1 MIPELGHVFLVL
13 AFVASIMQIVFWTYH
28 INSFNELALDVLKKS
43 ALLNCIFILISFL
56 ILTYSFIVSDFSLL
70 IVSNN
75 SHTLKPLIYKI
86 SGTWGNHEGSLLLWV
101 LILSSFTF
109 LVSYKKTHNNGELL
123 FLIIGV
129 QTLILCLF
137 LAFILLTSNPF
148 ERVSSIPIEG
158 RGLNPLLQDPGLAFH
173 PPMLYVGYVGLS
185 VSFSFAVGALI
196 TGKINKEWAQQIRP
210 WITIAWS
217 ALTMGIALG
226 SWWAYYELG
235 WGGWW
240 FWDPVENASFMPWL
254 IATALLHSIRI
265 LETRLI
271 FINWCILLSILGF
284 AFSLLGTFIVRSGLL
299 TSVHS
304 FASDPSR
311 GIFILIILVISV
323 GGPLILYALKSSL
336 FREQKVQF
344 NLLSKE
350 SALLIN
356 NLFFTTATATVLIG
370 TLYPLFLDAFNGDK
384 ISIGP
389 AYYNATFA
397 PIMAPII
404 LLMAIAPF
412 FNWGKGKSKNLLKI
426 IAILITTSLVSVI
439 TLYTIDGSSIFAIIC
454 GSLSIWLF
462 VGVVSDLIVKFTET
476 KIKLNKVS
484 NLFIYISKNKIG
496 MNIAHLG
503 VAIFLAGVTGEQF
516 FKTEFSGRKNI
527 GDTFS
532 IGNRVL
538 EFKNFET
545 INGPNYQSEMGIF
558 TLHHNSK
565 FIGYLKPEKRYYPTE
580 QTQTTEAAIIS
591 NFLGDTYIVLGEGN
605 YETGWSIRIY
615 FNPLVSW
622 IWAGA
627 LLMALGGVT
636 SIIQNKKTFNNA
648 TKVSLN
654 EI

>member
-1 MIPELGHVFLVL
+1 MIPEIGHIFLIL
-13 AFVASIMQIVFWTYH
+13 AFVSSIMQITYWAY
-28 INSFNELALDVLKKS
+28 NTKNLNLLALDILKNGVLI
-43 ALLNCIFILISFL
+43 NCLFILISFS
-56 ILTYSFIVSDFSLL
+56 ILTYSFVVSDFSLL

-75 SHTLKPLIYKI
+75 SHSLKPMLYKI

-109 LVSYKKTHNNGELL
+109 WVSKKKQINNNLL
-123 FLIIGV
+123 FSILGV

-137 LAFILLTSNPF
+137 LAFILFTSNPF
-148 ERVSSIPIEG
+148 ERVETIALEG

-173 PPMLYVGYVGLS
+173 PPMLYIGYVGLS

-210 WITIAWS
+210 WISISWS
-217 ALTMGIALG
+217 ALTLGIALG

-265 LETRLI
+265 LEKRLI
-271 FINWCILLSILGF
+271 FVNWCILLSILGF
-284 AFSLLGTFIVRSGLL
+284 SFSLLGTFIVRSGLL

-304 FASDPSR
+304 FATDPSR
-311 GIFILIILVISV
+311 GVFILIIMIISI
-323 GGPLILYALKSSL
+323 GGPLILYALKSSI
-336 FREQKVQF
+336 FKEPKVQF

-370 TLYPLFLDAFNGDK
+370 TLYPLFLDALSGAK

-397 PIMAPII
+397 PIMTPII

-412 FNWGKGKSKNLLKI
+412 LNWGKGKSKNLLKI
-426 IAILITTSLVSVI
+426 IALLTLTSMIASFSLS
-439 TLYTIDGSSIFAIIC
+439 TINGSSIFAIIC
-454 GSLSIWLF
+454 GTLSFWLF
-462 VGVVSDLIVKFTET
+462 VGVISDFFVKIKET
-476 KIKLNKVS
+476 KLKITKMGSIFL
-484 NLFIYISKNKIG
+484 YISKIGIG
-496 MNIAHLG
+496 MNVAHLG
-503 VAIFLAGVTGEQF
+503 VAIFLAGITGEQF

-527 GDTFS
+527 GDTFY
-532 IGNRVL
+532 IEDKLL
-538 EFKNFET
+538 EFKNFQT
-545 INGPNYQSEMGIF
+545 LKGPNYQSEMATF
-558 TLHHNSK
+558 TLYQNNK
-565 FIGYLKPEKRYYPTE
+565 FIGYLKPEKRFYPTE
-580 QTQTTEAAIIS
+580 QSQTTEAAILTG
-591 NFLGDTYIVLGEGN
+591 FWGDTYVVLGDGDN
-605 YETGWSIRIY
+605 QSGWSIRAY

-622 IWAGA
+622 IWSGA
-627 LLMALGGVT
+627 FFMALGGLLSFFEHKNIT
-636 SIIQNKKTFNNA
+636 KKNIRLT
-648 TKVSLN
+648 
-654 EI
+654 

>member
-1 MIPELGHVFLVL
+1 MIPEIGHIFLIL
-13 AFVASIMQIVFWTYH
+13 AFVSSIMQITYWAY
-28 INSFNELALDVLKKS
+28 NTKNLNLLALDILKNGVLI
-43 ALLNCIFILISFL
+43 NCLFILISFS
-56 ILTYSFIVSDFSLL
+56 ILTYSFVVSDFSLL

-75 SHTLKPLIYKI
+75 SHSLKPMLYKI

-109 LVSYKKTHNNGELL
+109 WVSKKKQINNNLL
-123 FLIIGV
+123 FSILGV

-137 LAFILLTSNPF
+137 LAFILFTSNPF
-148 ERVSSIPIEG
+148 ERVETIALEG

-173 PPMLYVGYVGLS
+173 PPMLYIGYVGLS

-210 WITIAWS
+210 WISISWS
-217 ALTMGIALG
+217 ALTLGIALG

-265 LETRLI
+265 LEKRLI
-271 FINWCILLSILGF
+271 FVNWCILLSILGF
-284 AFSLLGTFIVRSGLL
+284 SFSLLGTFIVRSGLL

-304 FASDPSR
+304 FATDPSR
-311 GIFILIILVISV
+311 GVFILIIMIISI
-323 GGPLILYALKSSL
+323 GGPLILYALKSSI
-336 FREQKVQF
+336 FKEPKVQF

-370 TLYPLFLDAFNGDK
+370 TLYPLFLDALSGAK

-397 PIMAPII
+397 PIMTPII

-412 FNWGKGKSKNLLKI
+412 LNWGKGKSKNLLKI
-426 IAILITTSLVSVI
+426 IALLTLTSLIAAFS
-439 TLYTIDGSSIFAIIC
+439 LSTINGSSIFAIIC
-454 GSLSIWLF
+454 GTLSFWLF
-462 VGVVSDLIVKFTET
+462 VGVISDFFVKIKET
-476 KIKLNKVS
+476 KLKITKIGSIFL
-484 NLFIYISKNKIG
+484 YISKIGIG
-496 MNIAHLG
+496 MNVAHLG
-503 VAIFLAGVTGEQF
+503 VAIFLAGITGEQF

-527 GDTFS
+527 GDTFY
-532 IGNRVL
+532 IEDKLL
-538 EFKNFET
+538 EFKNFQT
-545 INGPNYQSEMGIF
+545 LKGPNYQSEMATF
-558 TLHHNSK
+558 TLYQNNK
-565 FIGYLKPEKRYYPTE
+565 FIGYLKPEKRFYPTE
-580 QTQTTEAAIIS
+580 QSQTTEAAILTG
-591 NFLGDTYIVLGEGN
+591 FWGDTYVVLGDGDN
-605 YETGWSIRIY
+605 QSGWSIRAY

-622 IWAGA
+622 IWSGA
-627 LLMALGGVT
+627 FFMALGGLLSFFEHKNIT
-636 SIIQNKKTFNNA
+636 KKNIRLT
-648 TKVSLN
+648 
-654 EI
+654 

>member
-1 MIPELGHVFLVL
+1 MIPEIGHIFLIL
-13 AFVASIMQIVFWTYH
+13 AFVSSIMQITYWAY
-28 INSFNELALDVLKKS
+28 NTKNLNLLALDILKNGVLI
-43 ALLNCIFILISFL
+43 NCLFILISFS
-56 ILTYSFIVSDFSLL
+56 ILTYSFVVSDFSLL

-75 SHTLKPLIYKI
+75 SHSLKPMLYKI

-109 LVSYKKTHNNGELL
+109 WVSKKKQINNNLL
-123 FLIIGV
+123 FSILGV

-137 LAFILLTSNPF
+137 LAFILFTSNPF
-148 ERVSSIPIEG
+148 ERVETIALEG

-173 PPMLYVGYVGLS
+173 PPMLYIGYVGLS

-210 WITIAWS
+210 WISISWS
-217 ALTMGIALG
+217 ALTLGIALG

-265 LETRLI
+265 LEKRLI
-271 FINWCILLSILGF
+271 FVNWCILLSILGF
-284 AFSLLGTFIVRSGLL
+284 SFSLLGTFIVRSGLL

-304 FASDPSR
+304 FATDPSR
-311 GIFILIILVISV
+311 GVFILIIMIISI
-323 GGPLILYALKSSL
+323 GGPLILYALKSSI
-336 FREQKVQF
+336 FKEPKVQF

-370 TLYPLFLDAFNGDK
+370 TLYPLFLDALIGAK

-397 PIMAPII
+397 PIMTPII

-412 FNWGKGKSKNLLKI
+412 LNWGKGKSKNLLKI
-426 IAILITTSLVSVI
+426 IALLTLTSLIAAFS
-439 TLYTIDGSSIFAIIC
+439 LSTINGSSIFAIIC
-454 GSLSIWLF
+454 GTLSFWLF
-462 VGVVSDLIVKFTET
+462 VGVISDFFVKIKET
-476 KIKLNKVS
+476 KLKITKMGSIFL
-484 NLFIYISKNKIG
+484 YISKIGIG
-496 MNIAHLG
+496 MNVAHLG
-503 VAIFLAGVTGEQF
+503 VAIFLAGITGEQF

-527 GDTFS
+527 GDTFY
-532 IGNRVL
+532 IEDKLL
-538 EFKNFET
+538 EFKNFQT
-545 INGPNYQSEMGIF
+545 LKGPNYQSEMATF
-558 TLHHNSK
+558 TLYQNNK
-565 FIGYLKPEKRYYPTE
+565 FIGYLKPEKRFYPTE
-580 QTQTTEAAIIS
+580 QSQTTEAAILTG
-591 NFLGDTYIVLGEGN
+591 FWGDTYVVLGDGDN
-605 YETGWSIRIY
+605 QSGWSIRAY

-622 IWAGA
+622 IWSGA
-627 LLMALGGVT
+627 FFMALGGLLSFFEHKNIT
-636 SIIQNKKTFNNA
+636 KKNIRLT
-648 TKVSLN
+648 
-654 EI
+654 

>member
-1 MIPELGHVFLVL
+1 MIPEIGHIFLIL
-13 AFVASIMQIVFWTYH
+13 AFVSSIMQITYWTY
-28 INSFNELALDVLKKS
+28 NTKNLNLLALDILKNGVLI
-43 ALLNCIFILISFL
+43 NCLFILISFS
-56 ILTYSFIVSDFSLL
+56 ILTYSFVVSDFSLL

-75 SHTLKPLIYKI
+75 SHSLKPMLYKI

-109 LVSYKKTHNNGELL
+109 WVSKKKQINNNLL
-123 FLIIGV
+123 FSILGV

-137 LAFILLTSNPF
+137 LAFILFTSNPF
-148 ERVSSIPIEG
+148 ERVETIALEG

-173 PPMLYVGYVGLS
+173 PPMLYIGYVGLS

-210 WITIAWS
+210 WISISWS
-217 ALTMGIALG
+217 ALTLGIALG

-265 LETRLI
+265 LEKRLI
-271 FINWCILLSILGF
+271 FVNWCILLSILGF
-284 AFSLLGTFIVRSGLL
+284 SFSLLGTFIVRSGLL

-304 FASDPSR
+304 FATDPSR
-311 GIFILIILVISV
+311 GVFILIIMIISI
-323 GGPLILYALKSSL
+323 GGPLILYALKSSI
-336 FREQKVQF
+336 FKEPKVQF

-370 TLYPLFLDAFNGDK
+370 TLYPLFLDALSGAK

-397 PIMAPII
+397 PIMTPII

-412 FNWGKGKSKNLLKI
+412 LNWGKGKSKNLLKI
-426 IAILITTSLVSVI
+426 IALLTLTSVI
-439 TLYTIDGSSIFAIIC
+439 AAFSLSTFNGSSIFAIIC
-454 GSLSIWLF
+454 GTLSFWLF
-462 VGVVSDLIVKFTET
+462 VGVISDFFVKIKET
-476 KIKLNKVS
+476 KLKITKMGSIFL
-484 NLFIYISKNKIG
+484 YISKIGIG
-496 MNIAHLG
+496 MNVAHLG
-503 VAIFLAGVTGEQF
+503 VAIFLAGITGEQF

-527 GDTFS
+527 GDTFY
-532 IGNRVL
+532 IEDKLL
-538 EFKNFET
+538 EFKNFQT
-545 INGPNYQSEMGIF
+545 LKGPNYQSEMATF
-558 TLHHNSK
+558 TLYQNNK
-565 FIGYLKPEKRYYPTE
+565 FIGYLKPEKRFYPTE
-580 QTQTTEAAIIS
+580 QSQTTEAAILTG
-591 NFLGDTYIVLGEGN
+591 FWGDTYVVLGDGDN
-605 YETGWSIRIY
+605 QSGWSIRAY

-622 IWAGA
+622 IWSGA
-627 LLMALGGVT
+627 FFMALGGLLSFFEHKNIT
-636 SIIQNKKTFNNA
+636 KKNIRLT
-648 TKVSLN
+648 
-654 EI
+654 

>member
-1 MIPELGHVFLVL
+1 MIPEIGHIFLIL
-13 AFVASIMQIVFWTYH
+13 AFVSSIMQITYW
-28 INSFNELALDVLKKS
+28 IYNTKNLNLLALDILKNGVLI
-43 ALLNCIFILISFL
+43 NCLFILISFF
-56 ILTYSFIVSDFSLL
+56 ILTYSFVVSDFSLL

-75 SHTLKPLIYKI
+75 SHSLKPMLYKI

-109 LVSYKKTHNNGELL
+109 WVSKKKQINNNLL
-123 FLIIGV
+123 FSILGV

-137 LAFILLTSNPF
+137 LAFILFTSNPF
-148 ERVSSIPIEG
+148 ERVETIALEG

-173 PPMLYVGYVGLS
+173 PPMLYIGYVGLS

-210 WITIAWS
+210 WISISWS
-217 ALTMGIALG
+217 ALTLGIALG

-254 IATALLHSIRI
+254 IATALLHSVRI
-265 LETRLI
+265 LEKRLI
-271 FINWCILLSILGF
+271 FVNWCILLSILGF
-284 AFSLLGTFIVRSGLL
+284 SFSLLGTFIVRSGLL

-311 GIFILIILVISV
+311 GVFILIIMIISI
-323 GGPLILYALKSSL
+323 GGPLILYALKSSI
-336 FREQKVQF
+336 FKEPKVQF

-370 TLYPLFLDAFNGDK
+370 TLYPLFLDALSGAK

-397 PIMAPII
+397 PIMTPII

-412 FNWGKGKSKNLLKI
+412 LNWGKGKSKNLLKI
-426 IAILITTSLVSVI
+426 IALLTLTSVI
-439 TLYTIDGSSIFAIIC
+439 AAFSLSTINGSSIFAIIC
-454 GSLSIWLF
+454 GTLSIWLF
-462 VGVVSDLIVKFTET
+462 VGVISDFFV
-476 KIKLNKVS
+476 KIKNTKLKITKMGS
-484 NLFIYISKNKIG
+484 IFLYISKIGIG
-496 MNIAHLG
+496 MNVAHLG
-503 VAIFLAGVTGEQF
+503 VAIFLAGITGEQF

-527 GDTFS
+527 GDTFY
-532 IGNRVL
+532 IEDKLL
-538 EFKNFET
+538 EFKNFQT
-545 INGPNYQSEMGIF
+545 LKGPNYQSEMATF
-558 TLHHNSK
+558 TVYQNNK
-565 FIGYLKPEKRYYPTE
+565 FIGYLKPEKRFYPTE
-580 QTQTTEAAIIS
+580 QSQTTEAAILTS
-591 NFLGDTYIVLGEGN
+591 FWGDTYVVLGDGDN
-605 YETGWSIRIY
+605 QSGWSIRAF

-622 IWAGA
+622 IWCGA
-627 LLMALGGVT
+627 FFMALGGLLSFFKHKNLT
-636 SIIQNKKTFNNA
+636 KKNIRLT
-648 TKVSLN
+648 
-654 EI
+654 

>member
-1 MIPELGHVFLVL
+1 MIPEIGHIFLIL
-13 AFVASIMQIVFWTYH
+13 AFVSSIMQITYW
-28 INSFNELALDVLKKS
+28 IYNTKNLNLLALDILKNGVLI
-43 ALLNCIFILISFL
+43 NCLFILISFS
-56 ILTYSFIVSDFSLL
+56 ILTYSFVVSDFSLL

-75 SHTLKPLIYKI
+75 SHSLKPMLYKI

-109 LVSYKKTHNNGELL
+109 WVSKKKQINNNLL
-123 FLIIGV
+123 FSILGV

-137 LAFILLTSNPF
+137 LAFILFTSNPF
-148 ERVSSIPIEG
+148 ERVETIALEG

-173 PPMLYVGYVGLS
+173 PPMLYIGYVGLS

-210 WITIAWS
+210 WISISWS
-217 ALTMGIALG
+217 ALTLGIALG

-265 LETRLI
+265 LEKRLI
-271 FINWCILLSILGF
+271 FVNWCILLSILGF
-284 AFSLLGTFIVRSGLL
+284 SFSLLGTFIVRSGLL

-311 GIFILIILVISV
+311 GVFILIIMIISI
-323 GGPLILYALKSSL
+323 GGPLILYALKSSI
-336 FREQKVQF
+336 FKEPKVQF

-370 TLYPLFLDAFNGDK
+370 TLYPLFLDALSGAK

-397 PIMAPII
+397 PIMTPII

-412 FNWGKGKSKNLLKI
+412 LNWGKGKSKNLLKI
-426 IAILITTSLVSVI
+426 IALLTLTSVI
-439 TLYTIDGSSIFAIIC
+439 AAFSLSTINGSSIFAIIC
-454 GSLSIWLF
+454 GTLSFWLF
-462 VGVVSDLIVKFTET
+462 VGVISDFFVKIKET
-476 KIKLNKVS
+476 KLKITKMGSIFL
-484 NLFIYISKNKIG
+484 YISKIGIG
-496 MNIAHLG
+496 MNVAHLG
-503 VAIFLAGVTGEQF
+503 VAIFLAGITGEQF

-527 GDTFS
+527 GDTFY
-532 IGNRVL
+532 IEDKLL
-538 EFKNFET
+538 EFKNFQT
-545 INGPNYQSEMGIF
+545 LKGPNYQSEMATF
-558 TLHHNSK
+558 TLYQNNK
-565 FIGYLKPEKRYYPTE
+565 FIGYLKPEKRFYPTE
-580 QTQTTEAAIIS
+580 QSQTTEAAILTG
-591 NFLGDTYIVLGEGN
+591 FWGDTYVVLGDGDN
-605 YETGWSIRIY
+605 QSGWSIRAY

-622 IWAGA
+622 IWSGA
-627 LLMALGGVT
+627 FFMALGGLLSFFEHKNIT
-636 SIIQNKKTFNNA
+636 KKNIRLT
-648 TKVSLN
+648 
-654 EI
+654 

>member
-1 MIPELGHVFLVL
+1 MIPEIGHIFLIL
-13 AFVASIMQIVFWTYH
+13 AFVSSIMQITYWTY
-28 INSFNELALDVLKKS
+28 NTKNLNLLALDILKNGVLI
-43 ALLNCIFILISFL
+43 NCLFILISFS
-56 ILTYSFIVSDFSLL
+56 ILTYSFVVSDFSLL

-75 SHTLKPLIYKI
+75 SHSLKPMLYKI

-109 LVSYKKTHNNGELL
+109 WVSKKKQINNNLL
-123 FLIIGV
+123 FSILGV

-137 LAFILLTSNPF
+137 LAFILFTSNPF
-148 ERVSSIPIEG
+148 ERVETIALEG

-173 PPMLYVGYVGLS
+173 PPMLYIGYVGLS

-210 WITIAWS
+210 WISISWS
-217 ALTMGIALG
+217 ALTLGIALG

-265 LETRLI
+265 LEKRLI
-271 FINWCILLSILGF
+271 FVNWCILLSILGF
-284 AFSLLGTFIVRSGLL
+284 SFSLLGTFIVRSGLL

-304 FASDPSR
+304 FATDPSR
-311 GIFILIILVISV
+311 GVFILIIMIISI
-323 GGPLILYALKSSL
+323 GGPLILYALKSSI
-336 FREQKVQF
+336 FKEPKVQF

-370 TLYPLFLDAFNGDK
+370 TLYPLFLDALSGAK

-397 PIMAPII
+397 PIMTPII

-412 FNWGKGKSKNLLKI
+412 LNWGKGKSKNLLKI
-426 IAILITTSLVSVI
+426 IALLTLTSLIAAFS
-439 TLYTIDGSSIFAIIC
+439 LSTINGSSIFAIIC
-454 GSLSIWLF
+454 GTLSIWLF
-462 VGVVSDLIVKFTET
+462 VGVISDFFVKIKET
-476 KIKLNKVS
+476 KLKITKMGSIFL
-484 NLFIYISKNKIG
+484 YISKIGIG
-496 MNIAHLG
+496 MNVAHLG
-503 VAIFLAGVTGEQF
+503 VAIFLAGITGEQF

-527 GDTFS
+527 GDTFY
-532 IGNRVL
+532 IEDKLL
-538 EFKNFET
+538 EFKNFQT
-545 INGPNYQSEMGIF
+545 LKGPNYQSEMATF
-558 TLHHNSK
+558 TLYQNNK
-565 FIGYLKPEKRYYPTE
+565 FIGYLKPEKRFYPTE
-580 QTQTTEAAIIS
+580 QSQTTEAAILTG
-591 NFLGDTYIVLGEGN
+591 FWGDTYVVLGDGDN
-605 YETGWSIRIY
+605 QSGWSIRAY

-622 IWAGA
+622 IWSGA
-627 LLMALGGVT
+627 FFMALGGLLSFFEHKNIT
-636 SIIQNKKTFNNA
+636 KKNIRLT
-648 TKVSLN
+648 
-654 EI
+654 